1 MAKRRRKKLSL
12 KRFWA
17 AIKLPFV
24 EVGAEWAGKP
34 KAKPKR
40 KSRSKTRALAARLP
54 PQFSEAQIREMI
66 LAEQRAAE
74 TPLQQMLREV
84 EEEAGQRFRK
94 ALKRGDIEEMGFYGA
109 VRAVSNDMRKPKP
122 PPSNW

>member
-1 MAKRRRKKLSL
+1 MAKRRRRKLSL

-24 EVGAEWAGKP
+24 SVGAEWAVEP
-34 KAKPKR
+34 KAKHKR
-40 KSRSKTRALAARLP
+40 KPRVKTLVPAKQLP
-54 PQFSEAQIREMI
+54 PQFTEEQIREMI

-74 TPLQQMLREV
+74 TPLQQMLREI

-94 ALKRGDIEEMGFYGA
+94 ALKRGNIEEMGFYGA
-109 VRAVSNDMRKPKP
+109 VRTVANGMRKPKP
-122 PPSNW
+122 PPSYW

>member
-1 MAKRRRKKLSL
+1 MVKRRRKKLSL

-24 EVGAEWAGKP
+24 SVGAEWASEP
-34 KAKPKR
+34 KAQRKR
-40 KSRSKTRALAARLP
+40 KPRAKAVAPASQLP
-54 PQFSEAQIREMI
+54 PQFAEEQIREMI

-94 ALKRGDIEEMGFYGA
+94 ALKRGNIEEIGFYGA
-109 VRAVSNDMRKPKP
+109 VRAVANDMRKPKP
-122 PPSNW
+122 PPSYW

>member
-1 MAKRRRKKLSL
+1 MARRRRKKLSL

-24 EVGAEWAGKP
+24 SVGAEWASEPKP
-34 KAKPKR
+34 KARRKP
-40 KSRSKTRALAARLP
+40 RSKAAATAVMP
-54 PQFSEAQIREMI
+54 PQFTEEQIREMI

-84 EEEAGQRFRK
+84 EEEAGNRFRK
-94 ALKRGDIEEMGFYGA
+94 ALKRGNVEEIGFYGA
-109 VRAVSNDMRKPKP
+109 VRAVANDMRKPKP

>member
-1 MAKRRRKKLSL
+1 MARRRRKKLSL

-24 EVGAEWAGKP
+24 SVGAEWARE
-34 KAKPKR
+34 PKR
-40 KSRSKTRALAARLP
+40 KTRRKPRSKAAAVAVVP
-54 PQFSEAQIREMI
+54 PQFTEEQIREMI

-84 EEEAGQRFRK
+84 EEEAGNRFRK
-94 ALKRGDIEEMGFYGA
+94 ALKRGNVEEIGFYGA
-109 VRAVSNDMRKPKP
+109 VRAVANDMRKPKP
-122 PPSNW
+122 PPSYW